1 MEQSILQTISFFSE
15 SKNDFQSENSNVI
28 PKFFFFFL
36 HLAYTTVTFGPLY
49 LFSVITRTT
58 VTTVTSQIVSAV
70 LNHLRESLL
79 MKPSAQSSDPLWQIT
94 TLLSFKHKT

>member
-28 PKFFFFFL
+28 PKLFIFL

>member
-1 MEQSILQTISFFSE
+1 MIFSQKIQMSFQ
-15 SKNDFQSENSNVI
+15 N
-28 PKFFFFFL
+28 FFFFL

>member
-1 MEQSILQTISFFSE
+1 MEQSSLQTISFFSE

-28 PKFFFFFL
+28 PKFLFFFL
-36 HLAYTTVTFGPLY
+36 HLAYTTVTFEPLY

-79 MKPSAQSSDPLWQIT
+79 MKPSAQSSDPL
-94 TLLSFKHKT
+94 

>member
-1 MEQSILQTISFFSE
+1 MGQSSLQTISFFSE

-49 LFSVITRTT
+49 LFSVITRTA
-58 VTTVTSQIVSAV
+58 VTTVKAKSSQ
-70 LNHLRESLL
+70 REFVDETICSV
-79 MKPSAQSSDPLWQIT
+79 
-94 TLLSFKHKT
+94 F

>member
-1 MEQSILQTISFFSE
+1 MIFSQKIQMSFQ
-15 SKNDFQSENSNVI
+15 NDL
-28 PKFFFFFL
+28 FFL

-79 MKPSAQSSDPLWQIT
+79 MKPSAQSSDPL
-94 TLLSFKHKT
+94 

>member
-15 SKNDFQSENSNVI
+15 SNDFQSENSNVI

>member
-1 MEQSILQTISFFSE
+1 MEQSILQTIFFFSE

-28 PKFFFFFL
+28 PKLFIFFFFL

-49 LFSVITRTT
+49 LFSVITRTA

-79 MKPSAQSSDPLWQIT
+79 MKPSAQSSDPL
-94 TLLSFKHKT
+94 

>member
-1 MEQSILQTISFFSE
+1 MEQSILQTVSFFSE

-49 LFSVITRTT
+49 LFSVITRTA

-79 MKPSAQSSDPLWQIT
+79 MKPSAQSSDPL
-94 TLLSFKHKT
+94 

>member
-1 MEQSILQTISFFSE
+1 MIFSQKIQMSFQ
-15 SKNDFQSENSNVI
+15 NDL
-28 PKFFFFFL
+28 FFL

-79 MKPSAQSSDPLWQIT
+79 MKQSSDPL
-94 TLLSFKHKT
+94 

>member
-1 MEQSILQTISFFSE
+1 MIFSQKIQMSFQ
-15 SKNDFQSENSNVI
+15 NDLL
-28 PKFFFFFL
+28 FL

-79 MKPSAQSSDPLWQIT
+79 MKPSAQSSDPL
-94 TLLSFKHKT
+94 

>member
-28 PKFFFFFL
+28 PKCFFFFL

-58 VTTVTSQIVSAV
+58 VTTVTLQIVSAV

-94 TLLSFKHKT
+94 TLLSFKHKI